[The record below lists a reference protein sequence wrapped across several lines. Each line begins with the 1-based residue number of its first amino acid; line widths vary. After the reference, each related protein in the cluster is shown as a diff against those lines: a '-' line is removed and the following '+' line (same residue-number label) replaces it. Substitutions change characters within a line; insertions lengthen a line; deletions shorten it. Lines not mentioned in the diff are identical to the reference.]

1 MLQRQSGSGP
11 MDRVPRAVARLLALW
26 LAVACLPPASGDCSS
41 WPVGKPALFGYQIV
55 AEYPHDPTAFTQGGG
70 RSGRAR
76 ARRGRQQ
83 NAHPPLPELA
93 RACTRRSHAGAAAR
107 PRVPER
113 RDGPAGHAKQRS
125 PPRRARCRR
134 RPPYQ
139 RPPRPAFNAPH
150 RRAPWPPRRPRLR
163 PQVRRGRRQLRGDLL
178 RIDRWARAPPGAG
191 GGSEPRAARLAE
203 PETPEPG
210 PARARPAPAAG
221 PRSARARSAR
231 ARRPATPPPPPGPPG
246 QYGDSDVRIVS
257 LPTGALRRRT
267 PLADRWFGEG
277 LAKIGSQLMQ
287 LTWQGPTGFTYS
299 AADLAPTGSFTT
311 PLRDGWGA
319 AVDGNLLVLSD
330 GSNVLTWV
338 DPARGYAR
346 VKSVAVKAGG
356 RPVANLN
363 EARVGGPGPGAGR
376 RQGPRGFAKRSS
388 CSGPLGLRPPTLP
401 ARWKPPPDTPPHTHT
416 LKTPQLEMVDGQVWA
431 NVWYT
436 PCIARICPATG
447 QVTGWI
453 LLNGLRENLLA
464 RNLPTYGRQI
474 DVLNGGGRGEVW
486 TYLGVR
492 RRRRRR
498 LQAATGCHAGAPP
511 PAHCATPGSPIAQPR
526 RSTPRHR
533 V

>member
-55 AEYPHDPTAFTQGGG
+55 AEYPHDPTAFTQG
-70 RSGRAR
+70 
-76 ARRGRQQ
+76 
-83 NAHPPLPELA
+83 L
-93 RACTRRSHAGAAAR
+93 
-107 PRVPER
+107 V
-113 RDGPAGHAKQRS
+113 
-125 PPRRARCRR
+125 
-134 RPPYQ
+134 Y
-139 RPPRPAFNAPH
+139 
-150 RRAPWPPRRPRLR
+150 
-163 PQVRRGRRQLRGDLL
+163 
-178 RIDRWARAPPGAG
+178 DRKCDAAG
-191 GGSEPRAARLAE
+191 GNCEEIFYES
-203 PETPEPG
+203 T
-210 PARARPAPAAG
+210 
-221 PRSARARSAR
+221 
-231 ARRPATPPPPPGPPG
+231 G

-338 DPARGYAR
+338 DPARGYVR

-363 EARVGGPGPGAGR
+363 E
-376 RQGPRGFAKRSS
+376 
-388 CSGPLGLRPPTLP
+388 
-401 ARWKPPPDTPPHTHT
+401 
-416 LKTPQLEMVDGQVWA
+416 LEMVDGQVWA

-464 RNLPTYGRQI
+464 RNLPMYGRQI
-474 DVLNGGGRGEVW
+474 DVLNGIAFDAA
-486 TYLGVR
+486 
-492 RRRRRR
+492 RRR
-498 LQAATGCHAGAPP
+498 LFITGKYWPRVFEVTPKLLEDNSYNQQLTQACFRGGM
-511 PAHCATPGSPIAQPR
+511 GMGMLGR
-526 RSTPRHR
+526 
-533 V
+533 